1 MPDMHR
7 RGFLRLGLGA
17 AAALASRFG
26 AAHAAVASPVVVQIF
41 LRGGVD
47 ALSVLPVRDGANRA
61 TYLAGRPTIQIA
73 GPAVVTNTVGLG
85 MHPSLA
91 ATRALYEAGEA
102 VFVLGAGCAN
112 QTRSHFEQEAF
123 IEGGDPVT
131 QRPTGYLNRALS
143 ALGGASVPYQAIA
156 IQDAMP
162 LSLRG
167 PSAAMRVP
175 ALDAFGKIQ
184 ASGITAATTFSER
197 AEALAIP
204 PLGIHSTAAQIGTA
218 AGNLLDSIADLQH
231 IVALAPA
238 VSPLASYGTSAFADN
253 LRDAARI
260 LAVESRVR
268 IVEVDCDKFD
278 THAMQGNASGGALR
292 DKLAE
297 LDKALG
303 AFVADARRLGFWN
316 RTVVVVISEFGR
328 TVKENG
334 SKGTDH
340 GRGGV
345 AWVAGPTAIVRGKRI
360 LAPTGFSLAPAA
372 LTDGR
377 DLPVTADLRSITGEV
392 LTRHLGVPSLA
403 TVFPGWTPSTLGLL
417 V

>member
-1 MPDMHR
+1 MNR
-7 RGFLRLGLGA
+7 RRFLKLGLGVS
-17 AAALASRFG
+17 AAALTGRFG
-26 AAHAAVASPVVVQIF
+26 SARAAVSEPVVVQIF

-47 ALSVLPVRDGANRA
+47 ALSVLPVREGANRA

-73 GPAVVTNTVGLG
+73 SPAALTNTAGLG
-85 MHPSLA
+85 IHPSLA
-91 ATRALYEAGEA
+91 NTRALYEAGEVA
-102 VFVLGAGCAN
+102 FVLGAGCAN

-131 QRPTGYLNRALS
+131 RQPTGYLNRALS
-143 ALGGASVPYQAIA
+143 AIGGAGVPCQAIA

-167 PSAAMRVP
+167 PRAAIRVP
-175 ALDAFGKIQ
+175 ALDTFGRLQ
-184 ASGITAATTFSER
+184 APGLTATATFAER
-197 AEALAIP
+197 ADALALP
-204 PLGIHSTAAQIGTA
+204 PPGIHATAAQIGGA
-218 AGNLLDSIADLQH
+218 AENLLDSIADLQR
-231 IVALAPA
+231 IVAQAPA
-238 VSPLASYGTSAFADN
+238 VSPVATYGTSAFADN

-260 LAVESRVR
+260 LAVEPRVR
-268 IVEVDCDKFD
+268 IVEVDADKFD

-292 DKLAE
+292 DKLSE

-303 AFVADARRLGFWN
+303 AFVADAKRLGFWS
-316 RTVVVVISEFGR
+316 RTVIVVISEFGR

-345 AWVAGPTAIVRGKRI
+345 AWLAGPTAIVRGRRI
-360 LAPTGFSLAPAA
+360 IVPGGFSLAPAA
-372 LTDGR
+372 LTEGR
-377 DLPVTADLRSITGEV
+377 DLPVTADLRAITGEV
-392 LTRHLGVPSLA
+392 LTRHLGVPTLA
-403 TVFPGWTPSTLGLL
+403 GVFPGWTPSALGLL

>member
-1 MPDMHR
+1 MNR
-7 RGFLRLGLGA
+7 RSFLKLGLGA
-17 AAALASRFG
+17 SVAALTGRPGSAR
-26 AAHAAVASPVVVQIF
+26 AAVADPVVVQIF

-47 ALSVLPVRDGANRA
+47 ALSVLPVREGANR
-61 TYLAGRPTIQIA
+61 TIYLAGRPTIQIA
-73 GPAVVTNTVGLG
+73 SPTAVTNTAGLG

-91 ATRALYEAGEA
+91 QLRTLYGAGEVA
-102 VFVLGAGCAN
+102 FVLGAGCAN

-131 QRPTGYLNRALS
+131 RRPTGYLNRALA
-143 ALGGASVPYQAIA
+143 ALGGTSVPCQAIA
-156 IQDAMP
+156 LQDVMP

-167 PSAAMRVP
+167 PRAAIRVP
-175 ALDAFGKIQ
+175 SLDTYGTLQ
-184 ASGITAATTFSER
+184 ASGMTPATTFSDR
-197 AEALAIP
+197 AAALGAP
-204 PLGIHSTAAQIGTA
+204 PAGLGPTATEVGTA
-218 AGNLLDSIADLQH
+218 AMNLLDSIAVIQR
-231 IVALAPA
+231 IASLAPA
-238 VSPLASYGTSAFADN
+238 VSAPATYGTSDFSAN

-260 LAVESRVR
+260 LAVEPRVR
-268 IVEVDCDKFD
+268 IIEVDSDKFD

-303 AFVADARRLGFWN
+303 AFVADAKSLGFWS

-340 GRGGV
+340 GRGGI
-345 AWVAGPTAIVRGKRI
+345 AWVAGPTAIVRGGQI
-360 LAPTGFSLAPAA
+360 LAPAGFSLAPAA

-377 DLPVTADLRSITGEV
+377 DLPVTTDLRAITGEV
-392 LTRHLGVPSLA
+392 LTRHLGVSSLA
-403 TVFPGWTPSTLGLL
+403 SVFPGWTPSTPGLL